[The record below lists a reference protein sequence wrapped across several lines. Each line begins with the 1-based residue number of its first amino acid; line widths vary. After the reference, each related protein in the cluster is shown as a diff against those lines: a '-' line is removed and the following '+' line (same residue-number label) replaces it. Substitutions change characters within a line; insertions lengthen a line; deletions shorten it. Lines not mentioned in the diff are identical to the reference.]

1 MPILLS
7 MTFQRCRFCLFIFCW
22 LLIYQGSLSAQLCT
36 NPGQNPLN
44 PFPVCGN
51 LVFTQN
57 TVPACNGLPMVTK
70 CGGDGVAYRD
80 FNPYYYQFT
89 CYQAGKLCFTITPH
103 VLSDDY
109 DWQLF
114 DITGKDPMLI
124 FTDPSLIV
132 SANWSGSSGI
142 TGASLTAPNTN
153 ECASDP
159 RQNISTF
166 SRVPDLI
173 QGHIYLLMVSHYTPG
188 DQSGYDLNLSA
199 PGGTAL
205 ITDPLMPAIQKAT
218 VVCSNPQIGLKINK
232 PIQCSSIA
240 SNGSDFAV
248 AGPTPITILSA
259 SGYKCSGDF
268 DTDSITLQFSGNL
281 VAGEYTISTKNG
293 TDGNG
298 IVDFCFNAV
307 NPATAFT
314 IQFTPVAQ
322 ILPLSTTSCSGTEFS
337 FTPVTGSG
345 SSVPSD
351 TYYTWSAPSGI
362 NFTGAQA
369 QLTPSRTLFGNLSIS
384 GAIAQTAT
392 YLVTPSGGGCTGQPF
407 SLSIRILPTSI
418 ISSVSISNCSG
429 KAFSF
434 SPVNGTHGLVL
445 PSSTYQYFPIP
456 PAAAITGALSGSGVS
471 VQGVLTNLTDTVQSI
486 PYQVIPITAACAGSP
501 FTLTVAVFPVPA
513 VIPFSQTVCEGV
525 NFSIGVLSNTTGII
539 PAGSV
544 YSWSVPSMSSSIS
557 GGATG
562 TNTSIT
568 GKLFSTATDALTATY
583 LVMPATTN
591 CSGNV
596 FSVTVWVKPTA
607 LIQATTLS
615 ICSGNSFGFTPTS
628 QLPNRLPSATLYTW
642 IAPSGNNLIG
652 GQAEATPSSS
662 ISGNLS
668 ISGAIAQTA
677 TYLVTPTSG
686 GCTGQPFSLSIRILP
701 TSIISS
707 VSISNCSGKAFS
719 FSPVNGTHGLVLPS
733 STYQYF
739 PIPPAAAITGALSG
753 SGVSVQGVLT
763 NLTDTVQSIPY
774 QVIPIT
780 AACAGSPFTLTVAVF
795 PVPAVIPF
803 SQTVCEGVNF
813 SIGVLS
819 NTTGIIPAGSVYSWS
834 VPSMSSS
841 ISGGATGTNTS
852 ITGKLFSTATDA
864 LTATYLVMPAT
875 TNCSGNVFSVTV
887 WVKPTALIQA
897 TTLSICS
904 GNSFGFTPTSQLPNR
919 LPTATLYSWIAPAG
933 IGITGGGAATLVTNI
948 QGSVS
953 NTTSAIKT
961 ATYSIIPV
969 TAGCSGVAFTVWVQV
984 KPVAN
989 VQNIACTVC
998 TQNLLTVQPTDGVNG
1013 IIPVETLFT
1022 WVEKDSLSS
1031 AIGLPLVKTSR
1042 VISTRFYNLA
1052 TSAGESTLA
1061 VTPIS
1066 GCGEGTAFSIVA
1078 AVLPKAS
1085 IPSLK
1090 DTICSGQVFQILLQ
1104 NQTNGA
1110 IPNATEY
1117 TWVSAVANGWAGSL
1131 TGTSSNGIIQGN
1143 IRNLT
1148 GNINVL
1154 PLQVQPT
1161 SPGAC
1166 KGNVFTLAF
1175 RVQLVANVAELS
1187 TTYCSGTAFW
1197 FTPVTGVN
1205 GSIPDST
1212 RFTWQPVNT
1221 SSFVSGELFTNDV
1234 NYFAGKFTSTASTP
1248 VALTY
1253 QVVPVT
1259 LRDGLAC
1266 AGTPFTYTAQ
1276 IKPVPT
1282 ATIQSL
1288 GPSVICEGKEVNLVA
1303 AEPGIYL
1310 WSNGSTLPAVS
1321 INSPQ
1326 TITLQVTNNYGCTTV
1341 SAPFNITVHPRPRA
1355 KFDLPDICLP
1365 DGNGTFINRS
1375 TIADSTQLQFTYDWS
1390 FGDPNNPKTSTL
1402 ENPTHRYSALGTYPV
1417 QLIVYSDKGCVDT
1430 LVQLLQSI
1438 YPQPKVFVTATD
1450 IQLCLGQPIRF
1461 FATANGMGFAPRKWF
1476 WNMSDGGETG
1486 LQNPVWQ
1493 FQKPG
1498 MQTAQVY
1505 FVNQKGCTSDTAAI
1519 GIPVYAK
1526 PKLKLPPT
1534 ITVNR
1539 GDSIRLVPSLVSGN
1553 NVYYKWYPA
1562 TYLNSD
1568 TASTPLSIPYD
1579 DITYQLQLTGEG
1591 YCMVTDTLHIKVM
1604 KMPEIPNAFSP
1615 NGDGIY
1621 DTWQI
1626 KYLQDY
1632 PNSSVEIFNR
1642 TGRLVYSSK
1651 GNGRAWDGTWE
1662 GKPVPVATYYY
1673 LIQLH
1678 NGQPPIS
1685 GSVTVIR

>member
-1 MPILLS
+1 
-7 MTFQRCRFCLFIFCW
+7 
-22 LLIYQGSLSAQLCT
+22 
-36 NPGQNPLN
+36 
-44 PFPVCGN
+44 
-51 LVFTQN
+51 
-57 TVPACNGLPMVTK
+57 MVTR
-70 CGGDGVAYRD
+70 CGGDGVVYRD

-89 CYQAGKLCFTITPH
+89 CYQPGKLCFTITPQ

-114 DITGKDPMLI
+114 DITGKNPMLI
-124 FTDPSLIV
+124 YTDPSLIV
-132 SANWSGSSGI
+132 AGNWSGVYGV
-142 TGASLTAPNTN
+142 TGASLTAPNSN
-153 ECASDP
+153 ECASSP
-159 RQNISTF
+159 TSSISTF

-173 QGHIYLLMVSHYTPG
+173 QGHVYLLMVSHYTPG
-188 DQSGYDLNLSA
+188 DQSGYNLNLSA
-199 PGGTAL
+199 PGGTAV

-240 SNGSDFAV
+240 SNGSDFIV
-248 AGPTPITILSA
+248 SGPTPITIVSA
-259 SGYKCSGDF
+259 SGYKCSGEF
-268 DTDSITLQFSGNL
+268 ETDSITLQFSGNL
-281 VAGEYTISTKNG
+281 VAGNYTISTKNG

-298 IVDFCFNAV
+298 IIDFCLNAV
-307 NPATAFT
+307 NPATAFV

-337 FTPVTGSG
+337 FTPVSGSG
-345 SSVPSD
+345 SLVPPDS
-351 TYYTWSAPSGI
+351 YFTWSAPSGT

-369 QLTPSRTLFGNLSIS
+369 QPSPSTAISGNLSVS

-392 YLVTPSGGGCTGQPF
+392 YLVTPFGGGCTGKPF
-407 SLSIRILPTSI
+407 SLTVRILPTNI
-418 ISSVSISNCSG
+418 ISAVSLSICSG
-429 KAFSF
+429 SLFSF

-445 PSSTYQYFPIP
+445 PNSTYQYFPAP
-456 PAAAITGALSGSGVS
+456 PAAVITGALSGSGVS
-471 VQGVLTNLTDTVQSI
+471 VQGELTNLTDTVQSV
-486 PYQVIPITAACAGSP
+486 PYQVIPVSGGCAGSP
-501 FTLTVAVFPVPA
+501 FTLTVAVFPVS
-513 VIPFSQTVCEGV
+513 VVLPFSQTVCEGV
-525 NFSIGVLSNTTGII
+525 NFSISVLSNTTGII
-539 PAGSV
+539 PAATI
-544 YSWSVPSMSSSIS
+544 YSWSVPTMSSSIS
-557 GGATG
+557 GGASG
-562 TNTSIT
+562 TNTSFIT
-568 GKLFSTATDALTATY
+568 GKLLSTATVALTATY
-583 LVMPATTN
+583 LVRAATAN
-591 CSGNV
+591 CLGNV

-628 QLPNRLPSATLYTW
+628 QVPNRLPSTTLYTW
-642 IAPSGNNLIG
+642 STPAGINLIG
-652 GQAEATPSSS
+652 GQAQATPSTA

-668 ISGAIAQTA
+668 VSGSIVQTA
-677 TYLVTPTSG
+677 TYLVTPFSG
-686 GCTGQPFSLSIRILP
+686 GCTGQPFTLTVLVQP

-707 VSISNCSGKAFS
+707 VSLSICSGSLFS
-719 FSPVNGTHGLVLPS
+719 FSPVNGTHGLVLPN

-739 PIPPAAAITGALSG
+739 PAPPTTVITAALSG
-753 SGVSVQGVLT
+753 SGMSVQGVLT
-763 NLTDTVQSIPY
+763 NLTDTAQSVPY
-774 QVIPIT
+774 QVIPVT
-780 AACAGSPFTLTVAVF
+780 GGCAGSPFTLTVTLF
-795 PVPAVIPF
+795 PVPAVLPF
-803 SQTVCEGVNF
+803 SQTVCAGVNF

-819 NTTGIIPAGSVYSWS
+819 NTTGIIPDGSVYSWS
-834 VPSMSSS
+834 VPTASAS
-841 ISGGATGTNTS
+841 ISGGASGTNNS
-852 ITGKLFSTATDA
+852 VTGKLFSTASVA
-864 LTATYLVMPAT
+864 LTATYLVRAAT
-875 TNCSGNVFSVTV
+875 ANCLGNVFSVTV

-904 GNSFGFTPTSQLPNR
+904 GNSFGFTPTSQVSNR
-919 LPTATLYSWIAPAG
+919 LPSTTLYTWSTPAG
-933 IGITGGGAATLVTNI
+933 IGITGGGAATLVTHI

-953 NTTSAIKT
+953 NTTSSLKT

-969 TAGCSGVAFTVWVQV
+969 TAGCSGTTFTIWVQV
-984 KPVAN
+984 KPLAS
-989 VQNIACTVC
+989 VQNISCSVC
-998 TQNLLTVQPTDGVNG
+998 TQNLLAIQPIDGVNG
-1013 IIPVETLFT
+1013 IVPAETLFT
-1022 WVEKDSLSS
+1022 WIEKDSISS
-1031 AIGLPLVKTSR
+1031 ANGLPLVKISR
-1042 VISTRFYNLA
+1042 VISTRFSNLA
-1052 TSAGESTLA
+1052 TTASVSTLA
-1061 VTPIS
+1061 VTPIT
-1066 GCGEGTAFSIVA
+1066 GCGEGTAFSVVA
-1078 AVLPKAS
+1078 AVLPKAT

-1090 DTICSGQVFQILLQ
+1090 DTICSGQIFQIILQ

-1117 TWVSAVANGWAGSL
+1117 TWVSSVANGWAGSL

-1148 GNINVL
+1148 GNINEL

-1166 KGNVFTLAF
+1166 LGNVFTLAF

-1187 TTYCSGTAFW
+1187 TTHCSGTTFW

-1212 RFTWQPVNT
+1212 HFTWQPVNT
-1221 SSFVSGELFTNDV
+1221 SSLVSGGLFTNDV

-1253 QVVPVT
+1253 QVIPVT

-1266 AGTPFTYTAQ
+1266 AGTPFTYTER
-1276 IKPVPT
+1276 IKPIPT

-1310 WSNGSTLPAVS
+1310 WSNGSTLPSVS
-1321 INSPQ
+1321 ITSPQ
-1326 TITLQVTNNYGCTTV
+1326 TITLQVTNNYACTTV
-1341 SAPFNITVHPRPRA
+1341 SAPFNVTVHPRPRA

-1365 DGNGTFINRS
+1365 DGRGTFVNRS
-1375 TIADSTQLQFTYDWS
+1375 TIADSTQLQFTFDWS
-1390 FGDPNNPKTSTL
+1390 FGDLNNPVTSTL
-1402 ENPTHRYSALGTYPV
+1402 QNPTHRYSALGTYPV

-1438 YPQPKVFVTATD
+1438 YPQPKVFLSATD

-1476 WNMSDGGETG
+1476 WSMSDGGGTS
-1486 LQNPVWQ
+1486 LQNPVWI

-1498 MQTAQVY
+1498 IQTAQVY
-1505 FVNQKGCTSDTAAI
+1505 FVNEKGCTSDTATVS
-1519 GIPVYAK
+1519 IPVYEK
-1526 PKLKLPPT
+1526 PKLKLPTKLT
-1534 ITVNR
+1534 INR

-1553 NVYYKWYPA
+1553 NLYYKWYPA

-1568 TASTPLSIPYD
+1568 TASTPLSTPYD

-1591 YCMVTDTLHIKVM
+1591 YCMVSDTLHIKVM
-1604 KMPEIPNAFSP
+1604 KMPEIPNVFSP
-1615 NGDGIY
+1615 NGDGIH

-1632 PNSSVEIFNR
+1632 PNSSLEIFNR

-1678 NGQPPIS
+1678 NGQPPLS

>member
-1 MPILLS
+1 
-7 MTFQRCRFCLFIFCW
+7 
-22 LLIYQGSLSAQLCT
+22 
-36 NPGQNPLN
+36 
-44 PFPVCGN
+44 
-51 LVFTQN
+51 
-57 TVPACNGLPMVTK
+57 MVTR
-70 CGGDGVAYRD
+70 CGGDGVVYRD

-89 CYQAGKLCFTITPH
+89 CYQPGKLCFTITPQ

-114 DITGKDPMLI
+114 DITGKNPMLI
-124 FTDPSLIV
+124 YTDPSLIV
-132 SANWSGSSGI
+132 AGNWSGVYGV
-142 TGASLTAPNTN
+142 TGASLTAPNSN
-153 ECASDP
+153 ECASSP
-159 RQNISTF
+159 YSSISTF
-166 SRVPDLI
+166 SKVPDLI
-173 QGHIYLLMVSHYTPG
+173 QGHVYLLMVSHYTPG
-188 DQSGYDLNLSA
+188 DQSGYNLNLSA
-199 PGGTAL
+199 PGGTAV
-205 ITDPLMPAIQKAT
+205 ITDPLMPAMQKAS
-218 VVCSNPQIGLKINK
+218 VICSNQQIGLKINK

-240 SNGSDFAV
+240 SNGSDFVV
-248 AGPTPITILSA
+248 AGPTPITIISA
-259 SGYKCSGDF
+259 AGNKCSGEF
-268 DTDSITLQFSGNL
+268 ETDSITLQFTGNL

-298 IVDFCFNAV
+298 IIDFCFNAV
-307 NPATAFT
+307 NPATAFA

-337 FTPVTGSG
+337 FTPITGSG
-345 SSVPSD
+345 SSVPPD

-362 NFTGAQA
+362 NFTGGQA
-369 QLTPSRTLFGNLSIS
+369 QPSPSTAISGNLSVS
-384 GAIAQTAT
+384 GSIAQTAT
-392 YLVTPSGGGCTGQPF
+392 YLVTPSGGGCTGKPF
-407 SLSIRILPTSI
+407 SLTVRILPTSI
-418 ISSVSISNCSG
+418 ISSVSLSICSG
-429 KAFSF
+429 SLFSF

-445 PSSTYQYFPIP
+445 PNSTYQYFPAP
-456 PAAAITGALSGSGVS
+456 PTDVITGALSGSGLS
-471 VQGVLTNLTDTVQSI
+471 VQGVLTNLTYTAQSV
-486 PYQVIPITAACAGSP
+486 PYQVIPLTGGCAGSP

-513 VIPFSQTVCEGV
+513 VLPFSQTVCAGV

-539 PAGSV
+539 PDGSV
-544 YSWSVPSMSSSIS
+544 YSWSVPTASASIS
-557 GGATG
+557 GGASG
-562 TNTSIT
+562 TNNSVT
-568 GKLFSTATDALTATY
+568 GKLFSTASVALTATY
-583 LVMPATTN
+583 LVRAATAN
-591 CSGNV
+591 CLGNV

-628 QLPNRLPSATLYTW
+628 QVPNRLPSSTFYTW
-642 IAPSGNNLIG
+642 STPSG
-652 GQAEATPSSS
+652 
-662 ISGNLS
+662 
-668 ISGAIAQTA
+668 
-677 TYLVTPTSG
+677 V
-686 GCTGQPFSLSIRILP
+686 
-701 TSIISS
+701 
-707 VSISNCSGKAFS
+707 
-719 FSPVNGTHGLVLPS
+719 
-733 STYQYF
+733 
-739 PIPPAAAITGALSG
+739 
-753 SGVSVQGVLT
+753 
-763 NLTDTVQSIPY
+763 
-774 QVIPIT
+774 
-780 AACAGSPFTLTVAVF
+780 
-795 PVPAVIPF
+795 
-803 SQTVCEGVNF
+803 
-813 SIGVLS
+813 
-819 NTTGIIPAGSVYSWS
+819 
-834 VPSMSSS
+834 
-841 ISGGATGTNTS
+841 
-852 ITGKLFSTATDA
+852 
-864 LTATYLVMPAT
+864 
-875 TNCSGNVFSVTV
+875 
-887 WVKPTALIQA
+887 
-897 TTLSICS
+897 
-904 GNSFGFTPTSQLPNR
+904 
-919 LPTATLYSWIAPAG
+919 
-933 IGITGGGAATLVTNI
+933 GITGGGAATLATHI

-953 NTTSAIKT
+953 NTTSSLKT

-969 TAGCSGVAFTVWVQV
+969 TAGCTGTAFTIWVQV
-984 KPVAN
+984 KPLAS
-989 VQNIACTVC
+989 VQNISCSVC
-998 TQNLLTVQPTDGVNG
+998 TQSLLAIQPTDGVNG
-1013 IIPVETLFT
+1013 IVPAETLFT
-1022 WVEKDSLSS
+1022 WIEKDSLSTS
-1031 AIGLPLVKTSR
+1031 TGLPLVKTSR
-1042 VISTRFYNLA
+1042 VISTRFSNLA
-1052 TSAGESTLA
+1052 TTASVSTLA
-1061 VTPIS
+1061 VTPIT
-1066 GCGEGTAFSIVA
+1066 GCGEGTAFSVVA
-1078 AVLPKAS
+1078 AVLPKAT

-1090 DTICSGQVFQILLQ
+1090 DTICSGQVFQINLQ

-1131 TGTSSNGIIQGN
+1131 TGTSSNGIIQGI
-1143 IRNLT
+1143 IRNVT
-1148 GNINVL
+1148 GNINEL

-1166 KGNVFTLAF
+1166 LGNVFTLSF

-1187 TTYCSGTAFW
+1187 TTHCSGTTFW

-1212 RFTWQPVNT
+1212 SFTWQPVNT
-1221 SSFVSGELFTNDV
+1221 SALVSGGLFTNDV

-1253 QVVPVT
+1253 QVIPVT

-1266 AGTPFTYTAQ
+1266 AGNSFTYIAQ

-1288 GPSVICEGKEVNLVA
+1288 GPSVICEGREVNLVA
-1303 AEPGIYL
+1303 AEPGSYL
-1310 WSNGSTLPAVS
+1310 WSNGSMLPAVS
-1321 INSPQ
+1321 ITSPQ

-1341 SAPFNITVHPRPRA
+1341 SAPFNVTVHPRPRA
-1355 KFDLPDICLP
+1355 KFDLPEICLP
-1365 DGNGTFINRS
+1365 DGRGTFVNRS
-1375 TIADSTQLQFTYDWS
+1375 TIADSTQLQFTFNWS
-1390 FGDPNNPKTSTL
+1390 FGDLNNPVTSTL
-1402 ENPTHRYSALGTYPV
+1402 QNPTHRYSALGTYPV

-1438 YPQPKVFVTATD
+1438 YPQPKVFVTTTD

-1476 WNMSDGGETG
+1476 WNMSDGGGTS
-1486 LQNPVWQ
+1486 LQNPVWM

-1505 FVNQKGCTSDTAAI
+1505 FVNQKGCVSDTAAVS
-1519 GIPVYAK
+1519 IPVYEK
-1526 PKLKLPPT
+1526 PKLKLPTKLT
-1534 ITVNR
+1534 INR

-1553 NVYYKWYPA
+1553 NLYYKWYPA

-1568 TASTPLSIPYD
+1568 TASTPLSTPYD

-1632 PNSSVEIFNR
+1632 PNSSLEIFNR

>member
-1 MPILLS
+1 
-7 MTFQRCRFCLFIFCW
+7 
-22 LLIYQGSLSAQLCT
+22 
-36 NPGQNPLN
+36 
-44 PFPVCGN
+44 
-51 LVFTQN
+51 
-57 TVPACNGLPMVTK
+57 MVTR
-70 CGGDGVAYRD
+70 CGGDGVVYRD

-89 CYQAGKLCFTITPH
+89 CYQPGKLCFTITPQ

-114 DITGKDPMLI
+114 DITGKNPMLI
-124 FTDPSLIV
+124 YTDPSLIV
-132 SANWSGSSGI
+132 AGNWSGVYGV
-142 TGASLTAPNTN
+142 TGASLTAPNSN
-153 ECASDP
+153 ECASSP
-159 RQNISTF
+159 YSSISTF
-166 SRVPDLI
+166 SKVPDLI
-173 QGHIYLLMVSHYTPG
+173 QGHVYLLMVSHYTPG
-188 DQSGYDLNLSA
+188 DQSGYNLNLSA
-199 PGGTAL
+199 PGGTAV
-205 ITDPLMPAIQKAT
+205 ITDPLMPAMQKAS
-218 VVCSNPQIGLKINK
+218 VICSNQQIGLKINK

-240 SNGSDFAV
+240 SNGSDFVV
-248 AGPTPITILSA
+248 AGPTPITIISA
-259 SGYKCSGDF
+259 AGNKCSGEF
-268 DTDSITLQFSGNL
+268 ETDSITLQFTGNL

-298 IVDFCFNAV
+298 IIDFCFNAV
-307 NPATAFT
+307 NPATAFA

-345 SSVPSD
+345 SSVPPD

-362 NFTGAQA
+362 NFTGGQA
-369 QLTPSRTLFGNLSIS
+369 QPSPSTAISGNLSVS
-384 GAIAQTAT
+384 GSIAQTAT
-392 YLVTPSGGGCTGQPF
+392 YLVTPSGGGCTGKPF
-407 SLSIRILPTSI
+407 SLTVRILPTSI
-418 ISSVSISNCSG
+418 ISSVSLSICSG
-429 KAFSF
+429 NAFSF

-445 PSSTYQYFPIP
+445 PNSTYQYFPALP
-456 PAAAITGALSGSGVS
+456 TDVITGALSGSGVS
-471 VQGVLTNLTDTVQSI
+471 VQGVLTNLTDTVQSF
-486 PYQVIPITAACAGSP
+486 PYRVIPVTGGCVGSA
-501 FTLTVAVFPVPA
+501 FTLTVTVFPVPA
-513 VIPFSQTVCEGV
+513 VLPFSQTVCEGV

-539 PAGSV
+539 PDGSI
-544 YSWSVPSMSSSIS
+544 YSWSVPTASASIS
-557 GGATG
+557 GGASG
-562 TNTSIT
+562 TNNSVT
-568 GKLFSTATDALTATY
+568 GKLFSTASVALTATY
-583 LVMPATTN
+583 LVRAATAN
-591 CSGNV
+591 CLGNV

-615 ICSGNSFGFTPTS
+615 FCSGNSFGFTPTS
-628 QLPNRLPSATLYTW
+628 QVPNRLPSSTFYTW
-642 IAPSGNNLIG
+642 S
-652 GQAEATPSSS
+652 TPS
-662 ISGNLS
+662 
-668 ISGAIAQTA
+668 
-677 TYLVTPTSG
+677 
-686 GCTGQPFSLSIRILP
+686 
-701 TSIISS
+701 
-707 VSISNCSGKAFS
+707 
-719 FSPVNGTHGLVLPS
+719 
-733 STYQYF
+733 
-739 PIPPAAAITGALSG
+739 
-753 SGVSVQGVLT
+753 
-763 NLTDTVQSIPY
+763 
-774 QVIPIT
+774 
-780 AACAGSPFTLTVAVF
+780 
-795 PVPAVIPF
+795 
-803 SQTVCEGVNF
+803 
-813 SIGVLS
+813 
-819 NTTGIIPAGSVYSWS
+819 
-834 VPSMSSS
+834 
-841 ISGGATGTNTS
+841 
-852 ITGKLFSTATDA
+852 
-864 LTATYLVMPAT
+864 
-875 TNCSGNVFSVTV
+875 
-887 WVKPTALIQA
+887 
-897 TTLSICS
+897 
-904 GNSFGFTPTSQLPNR
+904 
-919 LPTATLYSWIAPAG
+919 G
-933 IGITGGGAATLVTNI
+933 IGITGGGAATLATHI

-953 NTTSAIKT
+953 NTTSSLKT

-969 TAGCSGVAFTVWVQV
+969 TAGCTGTAFTIWVQV
-984 KPVAN
+984 KPLAS
-989 VQNIACTVC
+989 VQNISCSVC
-998 TQNLLTVQPTDGVNG
+998 TQSLLAIQPTDGVNG
-1013 IIPVETLFT
+1013 IVPAETLFT
-1022 WVEKDSLSS
+1022 WIEKDSLSTS
-1031 AIGLPLVKTSR
+1031 TGLPLVKTSR
-1042 VISTRFYNLA
+1042 VISTRFANLA
-1052 TSAGESTLA
+1052 TTASVSTLA
-1061 VTPIS
+1061 VTPIT
-1066 GCGEGTAFSIVA
+1066 GCGEGTAFSVVA
-1078 AVLPKAS
+1078 AVLPKAN

-1090 DTICSGQVFQILLQ
+1090 DTICSGQVFQIILQ

-1148 GNINVL
+1148 GNINVI

-1166 KGNVFTLAF
+1166 LGNVFTLSF

-1187 TTYCSGTAFW
+1187 TTHCSGTTFW

-1212 RFTWQPVNT
+1212 SFTWQPVNT
-1221 SSFVSGELFTNDV
+1221 SALVSGGLFTNDV

-1253 QVVPVT
+1253 QVIPVT

-1266 AGTPFTYTAQ
+1266 AGNSFTYIAQ
-1276 IKPVPT
+1276 IKPIPT

-1288 GPSVICEGKEVNLVA
+1288 GPSVICEGREVNLVA
-1303 AEPGIYL
+1303 AEPGSYL
-1310 WSNGSTLPAVS
+1310 WSNGSMLPAVS
-1321 INSPQ
+1321 ITSPQ

-1341 SAPFNITVHPRPRA
+1341 SAPFNVTVHPRPRA
-1355 KFDLPDICLP
+1355 KFDLPEICLP
-1365 DGNGTFINRS
+1365 DGRGTFVNRS
-1375 TIADSTQLQFTYDWS
+1375 TIADSTQLQFTFNWS
-1390 FGDPNNPKTSTL
+1390 FGDLNNPVTSTL
-1402 ENPTHRYSALGTYPV
+1402 QNPNHRYSALGTYPV

-1438 YPQPKVFVTATD
+1438 YPQPKVFVTSAD

-1476 WNMSDGGETG
+1476 WNMSDGGGTS
-1486 LQNPVWQ
+1486 LQNPVWM

-1505 FVNQKGCTSDTAAI
+1505 FVNQKGCVSDTAAVS
-1519 GIPVYAK
+1519 IPVYEK
-1526 PKLKLPPT
+1526 PKLKLPTKLT
-1534 ITVNR
+1534 IYR

-1553 NVYYKWYPA
+1553 NLYYKWYPA

-1568 TASTPLSIPYD
+1568 TASTPLSTPYD

-1632 PNSSVEIFNR
+1632 PNSSLEIFNR

>member
-1 MPILLS
+1 
-7 MTFQRCRFCLFIFCW
+7 MTFQRSRFCLFIFCW
-22 LLIYQGSLSAQLCT
+22 LLINQGSLLAQLCT

-57 TVPACNGLPMVTK
+57 SVPACNGLPMVTK

-80 FNPYYYQFT
+80 FNPFYYQFT
-89 CYQAGKLCFTITPH
+89 CYQTGKLCFNIKPH

-142 TGASLTAPNTN
+142 TGASLTAPNSN

-199 PGGTAL
+199 PGGTAI

-240 SNGSDFAV
+240 SNGSDFVV

-298 IVDFCFNAV
+298 IIDFCFNAV

-314 IQFTPVAQ
+314 LQFTPVAQ
-322 ILPLSTTSCSGTEFS
+322 ILPLSTTTCSGTEFS
-337 FTPVTGSG
+337 YTPVTGSG
-345 SSVPSD
+345 SSVPPD
-351 TYYTWSAPSGI
+351 TYYTWTAPAGI

-369 QLTPSRTLFGNLSIS
+369 QVTPSSALFGNLSIS

-392 YLVTPSGGGCTGQPF
+392 YLVTPTGGGCTGQPF
-407 SLSIRILPTSI
+407 SLSVRILPTSI
-418 ISSVSISNCSG
+418 ISSVSLSICSSN
-429 KAFSF
+429 AFSF
-434 SPVNGTHGLVL
+434 SPVNGSHGLVL
-445 PSSTYQYFPIP
+445 PSSTYQYFPAP
-456 PAAAITGALSGSGVS
+456 PATVITGELTGSGVS
-471 VQGVLTNLTDTVQSI
+471 VQGVLTNLTDTEQIV
-486 PYQVIPITAACAGSP
+486 PYQVIPVTGGCAGSP
-501 FTLTVAVFPVPA
+501 FTLTVTVFPVPA
-513 VIPFSQTVCEGV
+513 VLQFSQTVCEGV
-525 NFSIGVLSNTTGII
+525 NFSISVLSNTTGII
-539 PAGSV
+539 PAASV
-544 YSWSVPSMSSSIS
+544 YSWSVPTMSSSIS
-557 GGATG
+557 GGASG
-562 TNTSIT
+562 TNTSFIT
-568 GKLFSTATDALTATY
+568 GKLFSTATVALTATY
-583 LVMPATTN
+583 LVRAATAN
-591 CSGNV
+591 CLGNV
-596 FSVTVWVKPTA
+596 FSVTVWIKPTA

-628 QLPNRLPSATLYTW
+628 QLPNRLPST
-642 IAPSGNNLIG
+642 
-652 GQAEATPSSS
+652 
-662 ISGNLS
+662 
-668 ISGAIAQTA
+668 
-677 TYLVTPTSG
+677 
-686 GCTGQPFSLSIRILP
+686 
-701 TSIISS
+701 
-707 VSISNCSGKAFS
+707 
-719 FSPVNGTHGLVLPS
+719 
-733 STYQYF
+733 
-739 PIPPAAAITGALSG
+739 
-753 SGVSVQGVLT
+753 
-763 NLTDTVQSIPY
+763 
-774 QVIPIT
+774 
-780 AACAGSPFTLTVAVF
+780 
-795 PVPAVIPF
+795 
-803 SQTVCEGVNF
+803 
-813 SIGVLS
+813 
-819 NTTGIIPAGSVYSWS
+819 
-834 VPSMSSS
+834 
-841 ISGGATGTNTS
+841 
-852 ITGKLFSTATDA
+852 
-864 LTATYLVMPAT
+864 
-875 TNCSGNVFSVTV
+875 
-887 WVKPTALIQA
+887 
-897 TTLSICS
+897 
-904 GNSFGFTPTSQLPNR
+904 
-919 LPTATLYSWIAPAG
+919 TLYSWNAPAG
-933 IGITGGGAATLVTNI
+933 IGITGGGAATLLTNI

-953 NTTSAIKT
+953 NATSSLKT
-961 ATYSIIPV
+961 ATYIIIPV
-969 TAGCSGVAFTVWVQV
+969 TAGCSGVAFTLLVQV
-984 KPVAN
+984 KPIAN
-989 VQNIACTVC
+989 VQNIACSVC
-998 TQNLLTVQPTDGVNG
+998 TQNLFTVQPTDGVNG

-1022 WVEKDSLSS
+1022 WIEKDSLSTS
-1031 AIGLPLVKTSR
+1031 TGLPLVKTSR

-1052 TSAGESTLA
+1052 TTASESTLA

-1085 IPSLK
+1085 IPSIK

-1117 TWVSAVANGWAGSL
+1117 TWVSAVSNGWAGSL
-1131 TGTSSNGIIQGN
+1131 SGTSSNGIIQGN

-1166 KGNVFTLAF
+1166 LGNVFTLAF

-1212 RFTWQPVNT
+1212 HFIWQAVNT
-1221 SSFVSGELFTNDV
+1221 SAFVTGGLFTNDV
-1234 NYFAGKFTSTASTP
+1234 NYFAGNFMSTASTP
-1248 VALTY
+1248 VALNY
-1253 QVVPVT
+1253 QVIPVT

-1266 AGTPFTYTAQ
+1266 AGSPFTYTAQ
-1276 IKPVPT
+1276 IKPIPT

-1288 GPSVICEGKEVNLVA
+1288 GPSVICEGREVNLVA
-1303 AEPGIYL
+1303 AEPGSYL
-1310 WSNGSTLPAVS
+1310 WSNGSKLPAVS
-1321 INSPQ
+1321 ITSPQ

-1341 SAPFNITVHPRPRA
+1341 SAPFNVTVHPRPRA

-1375 TIADSTQLQFTYDWS
+1375 TIADSTQLQFTYNWS
-1390 FGDPNNPKTSTL
+1390 FGDLNNPVTSTL
-1402 ENPTHRYSALGTYPV
+1402 QNPTHRYSALGTYPV

-1438 YPQPKVFVTATD
+1438 YPQPKVFVTASD
-1450 IQLCLGQPIRF
+1450 IQLCLGRPIQF

-1476 WNMSDGGETG
+1476 WSMSDGGGTS

-1498 MQTAQVY
+1498 MQSAQVY
-1505 FVNQKGCTSDTAAI
+1505 FVNQKGCTSDTAAVS
-1519 GIPVYAK
+1519 IPVYEK

-1534 ITVNR
+1534 LTINR

-1553 NVYYKWYPA
+1553 KLYFKWYPA

-1568 TASTPLSIPYD
+1568 TASTPLSTPYD

-1632 PNSSVEIFNR
+1632 PNSSLEIFNR

>member
-7 MTFQRCRFCLFIFCW
+7 MTFQRSRFCLFIFCW
-22 LLIYQGSLSAQLCT
+22 LLIFQGSISAQMCT
-36 NPGQNPLN
+36 NPGQNPLT

-57 TVPACNGLPMVTK
+57 IVPACNGLSMVTR
-70 CGGDGVAYRD
+70 CAADRIDYRD
-80 FNPYYYQFT
+80 FNPFYYQFT
-89 CYQAGKLCFTITPH
+89 CYQAGKLCFTITPQ
-103 VLSDDY
+103 VLTDDY

-114 DITGKDPMLI
+114 DITGKNPMLI
-124 FTDPSLIV
+124 YTDPSLIV
-132 SANWSGSSGI
+132 AGNWSGTYGV

-159 RQNISTF
+159 RSNISTF

-173 QGHIYLLMVSHYTPG
+173 QGHVYLLMVSHYTPG
-188 DQSGYDLNLSA
+188 DQSGYNLNLSA
-199 PGGTAL
+199 TGGTAV
-205 ITDPLMPAIQKAT
+205 ITDPLMPAIQKAS
-218 VVCSNPQIGLKINK
+218 VVCSNQQIGLKINK
-232 PIQCSSIA
+232 PIQCTSIA
-240 SNGSDFAV
+240 SNGSDFVV
-248 AGPTPITILSA
+248 AGPTPITIVSA
-259 SGYKCSGDF
+259 AGNKCSGDF

-281 VAGEYTISTKNG
+281 VAGEYSISTKNG

-298 IVDFCFNAV
+298 IVDFCLNAV
-307 NPATAFT
+307 NPATAFA

-322 ILPLSTTSCSGTEFS
+322 ILPLSTTSCSGAEFS
-337 FTPVTGSG
+337 FTPITGSG
-345 SSVPSD
+345 SSVPLD

-362 NFTGAQA
+362 NFTGGQAQA
-369 QLTPSRTLFGNLSIS
+369 SPSASIFGNLSIS

-392 YLVTPSGGGCTGQPF
+392 YLVTPSGSGCTGKPF
-407 SLSIRILPTSI
+407 SLTVRILPTSI
-418 ISSVSISNCSG
+418 ISSVSLSICSG
-429 KAFSF
+429 SLFSF

-445 PSSTYQYFPIP
+445 PNSIYQYFPAP
-456 PAAAITGALSGSGVS
+456 PTTVITAAMSGSGVS
-471 VQGVLTNLTDTVQSI
+471 VQGVLTNLTDTVQWV
-486 PYQVIPITAACAGSP
+486 PYQVIPLTGGCAGSP

-513 VIPFSQTVCEGV
+513 VLPFSQTVCAGV

-539 PAGSV
+539 PDGSV
-544 YSWSVPSMSSSIS
+544 YSWSVPTASASIS
-557 GGATG
+557 GGASG
-562 TNTSIT
+562 TNNSVT
-568 GKLFSTATDALTATY
+568 GKLFSTAAVALTATY
-583 LVMPATTN
+583 LVRAATAN
-591 CSGNV
+591 CLGNV

-628 QLPNRLPSATLYTW
+628 QVPNRLPSSTFYTW
-642 IAPSGNNLIG
+642 
-652 GQAEATPSSS
+652 
-662 ISGNLS
+662 
-668 ISGAIAQTA
+668 
-677 TYLVTPTSG
+677 
-686 GCTGQPFSLSIRILP
+686 
-701 TSIISS
+701 
-707 VSISNCSGKAFS
+707 
-719 FSPVNGTHGLVLPS
+719 
-733 STYQYF
+733 ST
-739 PIPPAAAITGALSG
+739 
-753 SGVSVQGVLT
+753 
-763 NLTDTVQSIPY
+763 
-774 QVIPIT
+774 
-780 AACAGSPFTLTVAVF
+780 
-795 PVPAVIPF
+795 
-803 SQTVCEGVNF
+803 
-813 SIGVLS
+813 
-819 NTTGIIPAGSVYSWS
+819 
-834 VPSMSSS
+834 
-841 ISGGATGTNTS
+841 
-852 ITGKLFSTATDA
+852 
-864 LTATYLVMPAT
+864 
-875 TNCSGNVFSVTV
+875 
-887 WVKPTALIQA
+887 
-897 TTLSICS
+897 
-904 GNSFGFTPTSQLPNR
+904 
-919 LPTATLYSWIAPAG
+919 PAG
-933 IGITGGGAATLVTNI
+933 IGITGGGAATLATHI

-953 NTTSAIKT
+953 NTTSSLKT

-969 TAGCSGVAFTVWVQV
+969 TAGCTGTAFTVWVQV
-984 KPVAN
+984 KPLAS
-989 VQNIACTVC
+989 VQNISCSVC
-998 TQNLLTVQPTDGVNG
+998 TQSLLAIQPTDGVNG
-1013 IIPVETLFT
+1013 IVPAETLFT
-1022 WVEKDSLSS
+1022 WIEKDSLSTS
-1031 AIGLPLVKTSR
+1031 TGLPLVKTSR
-1042 VISTRFYNLA
+1042 VISTRFSNLA
-1052 TSAGESTLA
+1052 TTASVSTLA
-1061 VTPIS
+1061 VTPIT
-1066 GCGEGTAFSIVA
+1066 GCGEGTAFSVVA
-1078 AVLPKAS
+1078 AVLPKAT

-1090 DTICSGQVFQILLQ
+1090 DTICSGQVFQINLQ

-1143 IRNLT
+1143 IRNVT
-1148 GNINVL
+1148 ENINEI

-1166 KGNVFTLAF
+1166 LGNVFTLVF
-1175 RVQLVANVAELS
+1175 RVQLVANVTELS
-1187 TTYCSGTAFW
+1187 TTHCSGTTFW

-1212 RFTWQPVNT
+1212 SFTWQPVNT
-1221 SSFVSGELFTNDV
+1221 SALVSGGLFTNDV
-1234 NYFAGKFTSTASTP
+1234 NYFAGKFTSTAITP

-1253 QVVPVT
+1253 QVIPVT

-1266 AGTPFTYTAQ
+1266 AGNSFTYIAQ
-1276 IKPVPT
+1276 IKPIPT

-1288 GPSVICEGKEVNLVA
+1288 GPSVICEGREVNLVA
-1303 AEPGIYL
+1303 AEPGSYL
-1310 WSNGSTLPAVS
+1310 WINGSMLPAVS
-1321 INSPQ
+1321 ITSPQ

-1341 SAPFNITVHPRPRA
+1341 SAPFNVTVHPRPRA
-1355 KFDLPDICLP
+1355 KFDLPEICLP
-1365 DGNGTFINRS
+1365 DGRGTFVNRS
-1375 TIADSTQLQFTYDWS
+1375 TIADSTQLQFTFNWS
-1390 FGDPNNPKTSTL
+1390 FGDLNNPVTSTL
-1402 ENPTHRYSALGTYPV
+1402 QNPTHRYSALGTYPV
-1417 QLIVYSDKGCVDT
+1417 QLIVFSDKGCVDT

-1438 YPQPKVFVTATD
+1438 YPQPKVFITTTD

-1476 WNMSDGGETG
+1476 WSMSDGGGTS
-1486 LQNPVWQ
+1486 LQNPVWM

-1505 FVNQKGCTSDTAAI
+1505 FVNQKGCTSDTAAVS
-1519 GIPVYAK
+1519 IPVYEK
-1526 PKLKLPPT
+1526 PKLKLPTKLT
-1534 ITVNR
+1534 INR

-1553 NVYYKWYPA
+1553 NLYYKWYPA

-1568 TASTPLSIPYD
+1568 TASTPLSTPYD

-1632 PNSSVEIFNR
+1632 PNSSLEIFNR